1 MDADGLQAR
10 RRPHSGPW
18 QGTRHEQVETTKSLS
33 SSMSASM
40 AVPGGRCQW
49 WCSLWGRRRQGE
61 RTATATGK
69 KSAMIFDVLQVK
81 TRARWK
87 NPGSRCRQLAA
98 TSCWVQTVATQT
110 GKFPARE
117 PLKAC
122 QDQQVPKIFD
132 SLICS
137 VRTCLLGKRTI
148 GSERAQDPPSQGPN
162 SQGPA
167 PPEPEQQEVQVQR
180 PTSKRGRALLV
191 S

>member
-1 MDADGLQAR
+1 MDCRRGVDHILGPGRGRVTSRLR
-10 RRPHSGPW
+10 RRNPCPAPCQPPWLSQGAGASG
-18 QGTRHEQVETTKSLS
+18 GVHYGDVEDK
-33 SSMSASM
+33 
-40 AVPGGRCQW
+40 
-49 WCSLWGRRRQGE
+49 E
-61 RTATATGK
+61 RGQQQQQGK